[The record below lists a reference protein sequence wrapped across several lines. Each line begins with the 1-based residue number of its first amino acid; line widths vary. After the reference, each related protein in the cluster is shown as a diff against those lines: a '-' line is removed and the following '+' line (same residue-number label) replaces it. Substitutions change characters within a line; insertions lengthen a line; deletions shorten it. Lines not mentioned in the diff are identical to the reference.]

1 MIYLMNVTIGQCSD
15 RTFANRRP
23 AFLFFLVECQV
34 RDSQLFRDHEI
45 FSERDRRKAN
55 RQLYIILFF

>member
-1 MIYLMNVTIGQCSD
+1 MIYLVNVTIGQCSD
-15 RTFANRRP
+15 RMFANRRP
-23 AFLFFLVECQV
+23 AFLFFFVECQV
-34 RDSQLFRDHEI
+34 RDRQLFRYHEI